1 MDVGRLN
8 SINKNL
14 RLIEQFT
21 GALPLQIR
29 ELFYVLGQVLFIR
42 DRAHVWGEI
51 GVGPKLSSPNHCI
64 DKRAG
69 SIHIH

>member
-14 RLIEQFT
+14 RLIEQVT
-21 GALPLQIR
+21 GAFPLQVR
-29 ELFYVLGQVLFIR
+29 VLLYVLGQVLLIR
-42 DRAHVWGEI
+42 DRAHLWGEI
-51 GVGPKLSSPNHCI
+51 GVGPRLTSPDRRI